1 MEKNRPMIGVAWM
14 LASGFSFVALN
25 AIVRYMGNDLP
36 AAQNAF
42 LRFAFGCVFLLPL
55 VPRLRAEGITP
66 RALRLFGLRGLLH
79 TAGVVCWF
87 YAMAHIPMA
96 EVTAIGYLNPI
107 LVTLAAA
114 LIFGEKLSTRR
125 LVAILVALVGAV
137 VILRPGMRAVEP
149 GHLAQLANAVL
160 FAGGYL
166 TASRLTR
173 IASPEMVVAMLS
185 VVVTALLVVPAVLVW
200 EAPTT
205 LQYGLLAA
213 TALFA
218 NMGHYFM
225 TRAFAVA
232 PLTVTQPVT
241 FLNLVWASMSGY
253 FLFGESVDPF
263 VLLGGGIIIG
273 SIAYLMWR
281 DARKSR
287 ADKSAGALPRQGDSA

>member
-55 VPRLRAEGITP
+55 IPRLRAEGITP
-66 RALRLFGLRGLLH
+66 RALRLFGLRGVLH

-125 LVAILVALVGAV
+125 LVAILVALVGAIV
-137 VILRPGMRAVEP
+137 GEFVSSQRGLGYVIMS
-149 GHLAQLANAVL
+149 AQGTFDTVRV
-160 FAGGYL
+160 FA
-166 TASRLTR
+166 
-173 IASPEMVVAMLS
+173 
-185 VVVTALLVVPAVLVW
+185 
-200 EAPTT
+200 
-205 LQYGLLAA
+205 
-213 TALFA
+213 ALFILA
-218 NMGHYFM
+218 IMGMVLYG
-225 TRAFAVA
+225 A
-232 PLTVTQPVT
+232 L
-241 FLNLVWASMSGY
+241 
-253 FLFGESVDPF
+253 
-263 VLLGGGIIIG
+263 VLLERR
-273 SIAYLMWR
+273 ATPWR
-281 DARKSR
+281 NDPSH
-287 ADKSAGALPRQGDSA
+287 